1 MSKPID
7 ITKPCTTRDGSVML
21 PWCEHCNGA
30 GWLAGAERDAA
41 RYRWLRL
48 ALSDQTSKGK
58 SHWFCS
64 ITRGR
69 PDELDAAIDAAREQ
83 EDKT

>member
-1 MSKPID
+1 MTLD

-30 GWLAGAERDAA
+30 GWLADYTPGVERAERCPVCKARAA
-41 RYRWLRL
+41 AMRVTVGEGL
-48 ALSDQTSKGK
+48 
-58 SHWFCS
+58 
-64 ITRGR
+64 
-69 PDELDAAIDAAREQ
+69 